1 MDSFFTE
8 SPFGD
13 TITDQDVLDSVGFL
27 DDWED
32 RYRYIIDL
40 AKSLPAL
47 PEEMKTEARFVRGCQ
62 SQVWLA
68 EEYLPNENRL
78 YLAVDSDA
86 LIVRGLA
93 AIVLAALNRKS
104 PKDVVDYD
112 MARYFEELDL
122 LKHLSPTRGNGIQ
135 AMVQRIRDTAARLM
149 HSTP

>member
-1 MDSFFTE
+1 MDDFFSE
-8 SPFGD
+8 SPFGE
-13 TITDQDVLDSVGFL
+13 TITDQDVLDSIGFL
-27 DDWED
+27 DDWEE

-40 AKSLPAL
+40 AKSLPSL
-47 PEEMKTEARFVRGCQ
+47 PEDMKTEARFVRGCQ

-68 EEYLPNENRL
+68 EHYQAEQDRL

-104 PKDVVDYD
+104 PKAVVDYD
-112 MARYFEELDL
+112 MERYFEELDL

-135 AMVQRIRDTAARLM
+135 AMVQRIRDSAAQLVQKP
-149 HSTP
+149 S